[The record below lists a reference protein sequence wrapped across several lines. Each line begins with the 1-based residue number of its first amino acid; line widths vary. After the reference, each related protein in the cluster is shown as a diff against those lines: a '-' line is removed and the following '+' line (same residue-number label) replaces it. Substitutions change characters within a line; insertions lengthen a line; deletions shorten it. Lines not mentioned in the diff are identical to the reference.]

1 MKECTI
7 IVKKVYETKRTRTVT
22 ERTVCLSENALAELC
37 TLVLEHVY
45 NGEESLLHPFLVS
58 IREV

>member
-22 ERTVCLSENALAELC
+22 ERSVCLSENALAELC
-37 TLVLEHVY
+37 TIVLEHVY
-45 NGEESLLHPFLVS
+45 NGNESLLYPFLES
-58 IREV
+58 IKEV